1 MQKKN
6 DAIDYKL
13 IKKYKTYLDWLELV
27 FLNNENNITEIAE
40 LYTYTKE
47 ELEKQFEKQTI
58 KNEKKINEIIN
69 EKIEDNRKT
78 KKIEEALNWEY
89 KYKESIGIPTKTAVT
104 KLT

>member
-1 MQKKN
+1 M
-6 DAIDYKL
+6 
-13 IKKYKTYLDWLELV
+13 DWLELV

-69 EKIEDNRKT
+69 EK
-78 KKIEEALNWEY
+78 
-89 KYKESIGIPTKTAVT
+89 
-104 KLT
+104 